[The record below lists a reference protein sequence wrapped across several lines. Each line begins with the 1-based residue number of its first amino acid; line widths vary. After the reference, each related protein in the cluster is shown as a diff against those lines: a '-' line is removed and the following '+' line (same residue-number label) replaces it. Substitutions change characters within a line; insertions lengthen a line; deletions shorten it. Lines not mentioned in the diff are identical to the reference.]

1 MIGMIISISRMS
13 GMKKVDS
20 PMLQQL
26 LTCITMFQ
34 PPFCFLVMEVL
45 SGIPS
50 RTMEDRQSSGFQV
63 GANNNN
69 SVMMVSCSLFA
80 IKTSPFQLRYIP

>member
-20 PMLQQL
+20 PMLQRL

-63 GANNNN
+63 GANNNY

>member
-13 GMKKVDS
+13 VMEKVDS
-20 PMLQQL
+20 PMLRL

-69 SVMMVSCSLFA
+69 NVMMVSCSLFA

>member
-1 MIGMIISISRMS
+1 MHYYVPISI
-13 GMKKVDS
+13 
-20 PMLQQL
+20 
-26 LTCITMFQ
+26 F
-34 PPFCFLVMEVL
+34 FLVMEVL

-69 SVMMVSCSLFA
+69 SVMMVSCSVFA
-80 IKTSPFQLRYIP
+80 IKASPFQLRYIP